1 MFIVNLW
8 SSKIIKITALMSA
21 SQSISHKCWGLGRG
35 PSRSS
40 SFFPT
45 VYNAF
50 AQLDLFDLPTG
61 PRGRKAGIFTCIIL
75 KIRLWELKEAG
86 ICPESTKALG
96 WGENLVLQILDSV
109 FSGFRVLQPLQMD
122 SVRVAFISF
131 ICTLE
136 NQLLLRAS
144 DRVGRKTTEQ
154 V

>member
-1 MFIVNLW
+1 MLLPNWIYLIFQQ
-8 SSKIIKITALMSA
+8 ALEEERQVFSLA
-21 SQSISHKCWGLGRG
+21 
-35 PSRSS
+35 
-40 SFFPT
+40 
-45 VYNAF
+45 
-50 AQLDLFDLPTG
+50 LF
-61 PRGRKAGIFTCIIL
+61 L

>member
-1 MFIVNLW
+1 M
-8 SSKIIKITALMSA
+8 
-21 SQSISHKCWGLGRG
+21 LGVGGG
-35 PSRSS
+35 PPRST

-45 VYNAF
+45 AYSAF

-86 ICPESTKALG
+86 ICPESTKALS

-109 FSGFRVLQPLQMD
+109 FSGFRVLPPLQMD
-122 SVRVAFISF
+122 DVRVAFISF

-144 DRVGRKTTEQ
+144 DRVKNKVHFEKSKLFNINTFR
-154 V
+154 

>member
-1 MFIVNLW
+1 MPHSLFLTNVGDWGEVLQGHHP
-8 SSKIIKITALMSA
+8 SSLQFTMLLPNWIYLIFQQALEEERQVFSLA
-21 SQSISHKCWGLGRG
+21 
-35 PSRSS
+35 
-40 SFFPT
+40 
-45 VYNAF
+45 
-50 AQLDLFDLPTG
+50 LF
-61 PRGRKAGIFTCIIL
+61 L